1 VSSYPPTLLL
11 GFLVMKR
18 IPVPVLA
25 VGVVGS
31 AGRMADSE
39 VETDLRKRGIEC
51 RGRTLAEDGLEGT
64 ERLG

>member
-1 VSSYPPTLLL
+1 MSSYPPTLLL

-18 IPVPVLA
+18 IPVPVLV

-51 RGRTLAEDGLEGT
+51 RGSTLAEDGLEGT